1 MMEFKPKCS
10 CSHSYSTYALGG
22 IGREPVPEPHRHSRV
37 DLHSGLTQ
45 WARGA
50 SVWPLGYSW
59 RPGVECPQ
67 PPEGSG
73 AGSQGVEPCSSILL
87 SNSIRK
93 RLKHQL
99 QVRLRARPGRCRGGE
114 VGWWDGG
121 WRRDE

>member
-1 MMEFKPKCS
+1 M
-10 CSHSYSTYALGG
+10 
-22 IGREPVPEPHRHSRV
+22 
-37 DLHSGLTQ
+37 
-45 WARGA
+45 
-50 SVWPLGYSW
+50 
-59 RPGVECPQ
+59 ECPQ